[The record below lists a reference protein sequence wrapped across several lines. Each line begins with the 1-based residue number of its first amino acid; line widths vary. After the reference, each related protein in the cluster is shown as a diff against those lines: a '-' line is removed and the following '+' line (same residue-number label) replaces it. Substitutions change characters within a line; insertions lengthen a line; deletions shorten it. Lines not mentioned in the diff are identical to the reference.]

1 MPRNAVGPLCGL
13 VATVVSKPWK
23 NGMHWSSWWTLSLLF
38 GHSPPGKHLQ
48 ENALTLA
55 VVVVKEKAHHG
66 DLGRL
71 LSEPVFEGLRGC
83 GLVLGDFER
92 A

>member
-1 MPRNAVGPLCGL
+1 MGCIGLAGGPCYY
-13 VATVVSKPWK
+13 
-23 NGMHWSSWWTLSLLF
+23 SL
-38 GHSPPGKHLQ
+38 GTGKHLQ